1 MRRLFTPVVV
11 IAHIVA
17 LHLLV
22 LLYFGSKDDAAPA
35 ATSPGGDASD
45 IGGDP
50 LAPAPAS
57 AAEPEAPAPTPG
69 PLDLAAVSTDADGQT
84 IADLGNGFIGELTL
98 DATLQKKATRILERG
113 KVPVGAIVLM
123 DVKTGDVLAL
133 AERRLA
139 DNPAVPAFGDTG
151 PQHVALRAFAPAA
164 SVFKI
169 ISAAALLEAGVSST
183 AAFPYL
189 AGHQR
194 VGADHVGAP
203 PAGSPTATIGEGLSK
218 SINGLFARLATEKLE
233 QDALS
238 TAAQKFYFNEVLPFP
253 ALTDA
258 STAQVP
264 RNVVERGRMA
274 AGFFHSKMTAL
285 HGAVIAATI
294 ARDGEVPSPRLVT
307 RLRTPDGR
315 MQDGPPPVALGRA
328 VQASTARA
336 LGRMMRDTTEDGTA
350 RRAFSQVPKS
360 LEGVQI
366 VGKTGTL
373 TDPSTKTDYTWF
385 VGYAPADSP
394 RVAFSVLVG
403 NGALWWVRATDVARD
418 VLAAH
423 FDAEAARHVATR

>member
-1 MRRLFTPVVV
+1 MRRLFTPLVVV
-11 IAHIVA
+11 AHIVA
-17 LHLLV
+17 LHVIV
-22 LLYFGSKDDAAPA
+22 LLYLGSKDDAAPVEASAIA
-35 ATSPGGDASD
+35 ATRASGDA
-45 IGGDP
+45 
-50 LAPAPAS
+50 PAAAAVAS
-57 AAEPEAPAPTPG
+57 AAADPVPTPAPG
-69 PLDLAAVSTDADGQT
+69 PLDLAALSTDADGQT
-84 IADLGNGFIGELTL
+84 VADLGNGFVGELTL
-98 DATLQKKATRILERG
+98 DAALQKKAARILERG

-123 DVKTGDVLAL
+123 DVKTGDVLTL
-133 AERRLA
+133 AERRVTE
-139 DNPAVPAFGDTG
+139 NPAVPPFGDSG

-169 ISAAALLEAGVSST
+169 ISAAALLEAGVSAT
-183 AAFPYL
+183 AAFPYV

-194 VGADHVGAP
+194 VRAEHVGAP
-203 PAGSPTATIGEGLSK
+203 PTGSPTATIGDGLSK
-218 SINGLFARLATEKLE
+218 SLNGLFAHLATEKLE
-233 QDALS
+233 PDALS

-264 RNVVERGRMA
+264 RNIVERGRMA

-294 ARDGEVPSPRLVT
+294 ARDGEVPAPRLVT
-307 RLRTPDGR
+307 RLRTPEGR
-315 MQDGPPPVALGRA
+315 MLDGPAPTSLGRA
-328 VQASTARA
+328 VQTSTARA

-360 LEGVQI
+360 LEGVQV

-385 VGYAPADSP
+385 VGYAPAESP

-403 NGALWWVRATDVARD
+403 NGDLWWVRATDVARD

-423 FDAEAARHVATR
+423 FEAEAARHIATR

>member
-1 MRRLFTPVVV
+1 MRRLFTPLVVV
-11 IAHIVA
+11 AHIVA
-17 LHLLV
+17 LHVIVLV
-22 LLYFGSKDDAAPA
+22 YLGSKDDATPA
-35 ATSPGGDASD
+35 TTPTVAGPGASGDAPVVAAVPSEAV
-45 IGGDP
+45 DP
-50 LAPAPAS
+50 VPAPA
-57 AAEPEAPAPTPG
+57 PG
-69 PLDLAAVSTDADGQT
+69 PLDLAAVSTDADGQAV
-84 IADLGNGFIGELTL
+84 ADLGNGFVGELTL
-98 DATLQKKATRILERG
+98 DAALQKKATRILERG

-133 AERRLA
+133 AERRVTE
-139 DNPAVPAFGDTG
+139 NPAVPDFGDSG

-169 ISAAALLEAGVSST
+169 ISAAALLEAGVSAT
-183 AAFPYL
+183 AAFPYV

-194 VGADHVGAP
+194 VGAEHVGAP
-203 PAGSPTATIGEGLSK
+203 PAGSPTATIGDGLSK
-218 SINGLFARLATEKLE
+218 SLNGLFAHLSTEKLE
-233 QDALS
+233 PDALS

-274 AGFFHSKMTAL
+274 AGFFHSKITAL

-294 ARDGEVPSPRLVT
+294 ARDGEVPAPRLVT
-307 RLRTPDGR
+307 RLRTPEGR
-315 MQDGPPPVALGRA
+315 MQDGPAPTTLGRA
-328 VQASTARA
+328 IQASTARA

-360 LEGVQI
+360 LEGVQV

-373 TDPSTKTDYTWF
+373 TDPSTRTDYTWF
-385 VGYAPADSP
+385 VGYAPAESP

-403 NGALWWVRATDVARD
+403 NGDPWWVRATDVARD

-423 FDAEAARHVATR
+423 FEAEAARHIATR